1 MLISMTGH
9 GESRREGDG
18 FEIHVEVRAVNN
30 RFLRV
35 VTKISDEL
43 AGLQATIEELV
54 RKKAHRGTV
63 FVTIRLNPTR
73 RSGFYHVDEEVL
85 RSYHERLNVL
95 SEELDGDR
103 TISIRDLL
111 LLPGAMQTEDS
122 LADHP
127 EFGRLTREALAESLD
142 QLNTMRKT
150 EGEHLETEF
159 HERTAFLGKALKRIT
174 DLASVAVNEY
184 QQRLE
189 ERVRQLLAK
198 HEITLNP
205 EDIIKEVAILSDRS
219 DISEE
224 ISRMASH
231 LKQFEESLSAND
243 PIGRKL
249 EFLLQEMFREANTMA
264 SKSIHTEM
272 NRILVEYRSELDRL
286 KEQVQNVE

>member
-9 GESRREGDG
+9 GEARREGDG
-18 FEIHVEVRAVNN
+18 FEIQVEVRAVNN

-35 VTKISDEL
+35 ITKISDEL
-43 AGLQATIEELV
+43 SGIQAPLEELV
-54 RKKAHRGTV
+54 RKKVHRGTV

-73 RSGFYHVDEEVL
+73 RSDFYQIDEEVL
-85 RSYHERLNVL
+85 RSYHERLNAL
-95 SEELDGDR
+95 AGEIDGGQ
-103 TISIRDLL
+103 TISLRDLL
-111 LLPGAMQTEDS
+111 LLPGTVQTEDS
-122 LADHP
+122 LTEHP
-127 EFGRLTREALAESLD
+127 EFGRLTREALNESLD

-150 EGEHLETEF
+150 EGQHLETEF
-159 HERTAFLGKALKRIT
+159 RERTSFLRKGLDRIT
-174 DLASVAVNEY
+174 DLAAAAISEY

-198 HEITLNP
+198 HEISLSP
-205 EDIIKEVAILSDRS
+205 EDIIKEVAIVSDRS

-231 LKQFEESLSAND
+231 LKQFEESLSVSD

-249 EFLLQEMFREANTMA
+249 EFILQEMFREANTMA

-272 NRILVEYRSELDRL
+272 NRILVDYRSELDRL